1 MDAAGGEPMPDV
13 SVLIPTYREALTI
26 GPVVREVRAALV
38 SAGFSHEI
46 LVLDD
51 ASDDGTA
58 VEADHAIEG
67 AGRVVRRSGPR
78 SLAAA
83 VRDGFSAARGRC
95 AVVMDADGSHPP
107 GEIPAVVRAVLE
119 GGADLSVGTRYMPG
133 GGSDWDSPLRRWIS
147 RAGAMLSRRV
157 TGLADAGSGFFAVR
171 RASVRVSRL
180 RDSGFKVLFDL
191 LCVWEGEVR
200 VREVP
205 YRFRLRRAGRSKF
218 GLGVSLRFAVLLLLA
233 LRDPPSRRVRASI

>member
-1 MDAAGGEPMPDV
+1 
-13 SVLIPTYREALTI
+13 I
-26 GPVVREVRAALV
+26 GPVVREVRAALE
-38 SAGFSHEI
+38 SAGMSHEV

-58 VEADHAIEG
+58 AEAERAIGG

-83 VRDGFSAARGRC
+83 VRDGFATARARC

-107 GEIPAVVRAVLE
+107 EEVPSLVRAVLD
-119 GGADLSVGTRYMPG
+119 GVVDISVGTRYMPG

-147 RAGAMLSRRV
+147 LAGASLSRRV

-171 RASVRVSRL
+171 RAGVPVSRL

-191 LCVWEGEVR
+191 LCIWEGEAR

-205 YRFRLRRAGRSKF
+205 YRFRRRRAGRSKF
-218 GLGVSLRFAVLLLLA
+218 GLGVTLRFAVILLLV
-233 LRDPPSRRVRASI
+233 LRDPPSRRVRPQV